1 MASKEQAE
9 QATRDD
15 KGRFVPGCSGNLS
28 GRPAGASSRLLS
40 MARQWVESKGL
51 PLMIQA
57 AESGDMDALKSLVAL
72 AMPRQKPVA
81 APLEGLQSMPLPE
94 VRRDMGATAAFLL
107 EAVAAGR
114 IALDDA
120 ERLLQFAKY
129 STDLKQLGKPF
140 SVDDFTL

>member
-1 MASKEQAE
+1 MTSKNQAE

-15 KGRFVPGCSGNLS
+15 KGRFVPGCSGNAA
-28 GRPAGASSRLLS
+28 GRPRGSASAILTR
-40 MARQWVESKGL
+40 ARAWVEERGL
-51 PLMIQA
+51 PMLIQA
-57 AESGDMDALKSLVAL
+57 AEAGDADALKCLVTL
-72 AMPRQKPVA
+72 GMPRQKPVA
-81 APLEGLQSMPLPE
+81 VPLEGLTDMPLPE
-94 VRRDMGATAAFLL
+94 VRRDMGALAGYLL

-140 SVDDFTL
+140 CVEDFRI

>member
-15 KGRFVPGCSGNLS
+15 KGRFVPGCSGNPS